1 MKILVLGSRGMLG
14 QMCEHYFRKT
24 KHEVVNDSKKFNN
37 ENIFE
42 KIKEINSLS
51 IDVVI
56 NCIGKIP
63 QKEKAKFF
71 FENTVLPHILAEQ
84 LENNI
89 LFVQPSTDCVF
100 SGKKDYPYETK
111 SHQNAIDNYGI
122 SKAIAEKLVL
132 SRKNSLVVRTSIIGP
147 DKNSKAGLL
156 EWVMSSKNKKIDGY
170 MNHYWSGITTLEWCY
185 QVHQLLE
192 NGTNGLFQIGIPE
205 GISKFTLIKNIID
218 IFDIECNLN
227 PINHT
232 KNVNKSLIPD
242 IICKPIEDQLSEL
255 SKCQFYQS

>member
-1 MKILVLGSRGMLG
+1 
-14 QMCEHYFRKT
+14 
-24 KHEVVNDSKKFNN
+24 
-37 ENIFE
+37 
-42 KIKEINSLS
+42 
-51 IDVVI
+51 
-56 NCIGKIP
+56 
-63 QKEKAKFF
+63 
-71 FENTVLPHILAEQ
+71 
-84 LENNI
+84 
-89 LFVQPSTDCVF
+89 
-100 SGKKDYPYETK
+100 
-111 SHQNAIDNYGI
+111 
-122 SKAIAEKLVL
+122 
-132 SRKNSLVVRTSIIGP
+132 
-147 DKNSKAGLL
+147 
-156 EWVMSSKNKKIDGY
+156 MSSKNKKIDGY